1 MRNAQLVKPAAA
13 ARAPASA
20 PARAPERSSGA
31 APPAIRRAQSCA
43 CGGGCSKCA
52 GGAGKQMPTI
62 QRAAASGVIMR
73 TPCADDCGKSM
84 EESAGDASARLAAMS
99 SCIRQCPAEDAPATP
114 ADPGAAPQ
122 PAQNAAAEPALPV
135 RAAAA
140 APVAAAEEPP
150 FKAADMLVPWTAPV
164 PDQYPLAVID
174 KRVWH
179 PKPPKY
185 MGNPALPVGWRYHNG
200 KPTRLGRQL
209 CEECTKDAPIGL
221 FTQFLDNEKPVSV
234 RCEWHN
240 YSELP
245 NKKTGIVEKVP
256 GFYKGG
262 SELLPDLPKKPTAKK
277 PALQRKVRL
286 GPPGDHLE
294 READAVAEQV
304 MRMPQATPLAAS
316 DGAARPGM
324 QRDSAPGAAATPDT
338 SLAARVAGQDGAPLG
353 AGARSFFEARMGHDL
368 SGVRVHTGPDAA
380 AAARSVQARAYTLGA
395 DIVFGAAEYAPDSDS
410 GKRLMA
416 HELTHVVQQGAAR
429 PRQSGEGAIQRDAA
443 PDVAAGP
450 LAAPLTDSEWH
461 GVNIWLSRGEVAGEP
476 LTGDPD
482 HNAAVVAASIFCSRA
497 LGSSE
502 FQGKDL
508 PPVCM
513 FSALANDEPRAM
525 AIKLDVMA
533 KGPIINWPAVP
544 AGDRMTHVME
554 RLVDQE
560 KYPVN
565 AAAGIVGNLLAESH
579 VLPSIVEGGNEAA
592 PMRAPAAGGRMKDFT
607 PDEVRDRGDGKGA
620 GPKLPGVGLA
630 QWTTPERREGLFA
643 EPAAGVSVLFD
654 MDAQVDHLV
663 SELQALSGLNGR
675 LKAAGVSLDAAS
687 DNIVYE
693 FEIPGALLG
702 AGGKILP
709 RTDPAVQAVFNTR
722 RNNGNAALR
731 AFRKTHPE

>member
-13 ARAPASA
+13 ARAPA
-20 PARAPERSSGA
+20 RAPERSGAA
-31 APPAIRRAQSCA
+31 APPAIRRAPSCA
-43 CGGGCSKCA
+43 CGGGCPKCA
-52 GGAGKQMPTI
+52 GGAGQQMPAI
-62 QRAAASGVIMR
+62 QRAAVSGVIMR
-73 TPCADDCGKSM
+73 TPCADKCGKSM
-84 EESAGDASARLAAMS
+84 EESEGDASARLADMS
-99 SCIRQCPAEDAPATP
+99 HCIRQCAPEDAPATP

-122 PAQNAAAEPALPV
+122 PDPNAPADPAPPMPAAAEAPA
-135 RAAAA
+135 
-140 APVAAAEEPP
+140 AAAEEPP
-150 FKAADMLVPWTAPV
+150 FKASDMFVPWTAPV

-174 KRVWH
+174 KRVWY
-179 PKPPKY
+179 PEPPVN
-185 MGNPALPVGWRYHNG
+185 MRDPLRNPAPPQGWRYHKG
-200 KPTRLGRQL
+200 KPTPMGRQL
-209 CEECTKDAPIGL
+209 CKECMKKTTRIGL
-221 FTQFLDNEKPVSV
+221 FTQFLDNDKPVSV
-234 RCEWHN
+234 RCEWHD
-240 YSELP
+240 YSDVLNP
-245 NKKTGIVEKVP
+245 ITKKMEKVP

-262 SELLPDLPKKPTAKK
+262 NELLPDLPKKP
-277 PALQRKVRL
+277 ALQRKVLL
-286 GPPGDHLE
+286 GQPGDHLE

-338 SLAARVAGQDGAPLG
+338 SLAARVADQDGAPLG

-429 PRQSGEGAIQRDAA
+429 PRQSGEGAIRRDAA
-443 PDVAAGP
+443 PDVAADP

-579 VLPSIVEGGNEAA
+579 VLPSIVEGGNAAA

-607 PDEVRDRGDGKGA
+607 PDEVRDRSDGKGA

-675 LKAAGVSLDAAS
+675 LKAAGVSLNAAS